1 MWYLLSLR
9 RRLVI
14 MQQAP
19 FRLLRMTWALGAA
32 TPRGNVGRMSWFG
45 TGGGVGRTREL
56 RCSAGSPPPRV
67 NLYGLSDVALKGLL
81 KDWQQPAFRAK
92 QVRQWVYEKG
102 STSYDSMMNLPK
114 DLRTKLSEHTTLGEL
129 RIAQE
134 QLSKDGTQKRLWEC
148 ADGSLIESV
157 LMPYDTK
164 RRTACIS
171 SQAWRAWR
179 AWQGMEGME
188 GMAGH
193 GRAWRD
199 LPSIG
204 SLPREGA
211 VLTVMD
217 RPSSLLAN
225 RWGVRW
231 AAPFVRPARWVS
243 SVTSP
248 RLRFS
253 SRRRGLPRSCNRVAS
268 ACPTSCEPD
277 PHSPPAL
284 LLASN
289 TRLASPLTSPRAL
302 LRALLRAQVHGDG

>member
-1 MWYLLSLR
+1 MLLLLLYSDNRTEEYEYLHTVLTVWYLLSLR

-193 GRAWRD
+193 GRAWQGMEGSALDWEPAPRGRGPHRHGPPFFPSRQQVGCAMGCTFCATGQMGFKRD
-199 LPSIG
+199 LTEAEIF
-204 SLPREGA
+204 EQ
-211 VLTVMD
+211 
-217 RPSSLLAN
+217 
-225 RWGVRW
+225 
-231 AAPFVRPARWVS
+231 AARFASELQSRGE
-243 SVTSP
+243 
-248 RLRFS
+248 RL
-253 SRRRGLPRSCNRVAS
+253 
-268 ACPTSCEPD
+268 
-277 PHSPPAL
+277 
-284 LLASN
+284 SN
-289 TRLASPLTSPRAL
+289 
-302 LRALLRAQVHGDG
+302 VV